1 MKISAIVLTKKPEL
15 SQLLLDS
22 LSFAGE
28 ILIIVDLAP
37 PTQLRH
43 CEAGN
48 LPAGRS
54 KMPCT
59 HGQVSPHQ
67 KTKIFYHPLNNDFS
81 SQRNFGLQ
89 KAKGD
94 CVLFV
99 DDDEYVGTEL
109 ALEIKETIRRKQY
122 SGYFIRRQDVVYRQP
137 LLHGE
142 TGNLKLLRLARR
154 KSGTFVRPVHEFW
167 KVRGRVG
174 ELSSPLYHIK
184 DQFVSEFIS
193 RLDRYGRID
202 SKILEL
208 EGKPFSW
215 FRLLVYP
222 MAKFKLNYY
231 LRAGF
236 LDGLAGLFLAYLMA
250 VQSLSIRV
258 FQWENKN

>member
-1 MKISAIVLTKKPEL
+1 MKISDIVLTKKPEL

-43 CEAGN
+43 YESRTRAV
-48 LPAGRS
+48 AIS
-54 KMPCT
+54 
-59 HGQVSPHQ
+59 SHQ
-67 KTKIFYHPLNNDFS
+67 KTKIFYHPLNNDFA